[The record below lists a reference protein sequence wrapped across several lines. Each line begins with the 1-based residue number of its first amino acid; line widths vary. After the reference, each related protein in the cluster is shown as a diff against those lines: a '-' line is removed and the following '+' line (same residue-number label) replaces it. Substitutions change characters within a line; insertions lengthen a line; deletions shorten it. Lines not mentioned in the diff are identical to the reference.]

1 MALPDL
7 LKLPQWKELC
17 LRYRYNITAFATE
30 VLGMDVTWQ
39 QHMLFQSI
47 AFDGSRTSVS
57 SGHGTGKSRSA
68 GVVALWHLLFFEKS
82 VMMFTAPSIT
92 QLQSIVWKEIAICL
106 AKMQQGVFA
115 WLADYVV
122 CFTKKIYIKGH
133 DKDWYVF
140 AKTAS
145 KSNPTSI
152 AGQHGD
158 NYMLWADEAAG
169 IDDKVLDV
177 ALNALTHADNRAVMT
192 SQPARNAGL
201 FYDTQHKLSHR
212 SGGKWIALIF
222 NGEDSPLVSDASIIE
237 ALQKYGSRDD
247 PQYMIRVRGLF
258 PDLSNE
264 FLVTNAQSN
273 EIYAGTCLFP
283 EKHDQFGYIIS
294 VDVGAGRGR
303 DDSVI
308 SVSKVW
314 GNKHWGDHARRV
326 EVVDIPL
333 CNNKDGINTLF
344 GTINECLIRY
354 PNALVVLDDNGAG
367 VGLGQLLKDHGIF
380 YKSVK
385 WGNECFSNE
394 NKKDYRNRRSQ
405 ANVCLARAIA
415 EGRFKMRTN
424 KYKVKI
430 QEQITKMRYHFDE
443 NARYIVDSKESLR
456 KKGIRSPDV
465 IDTFAFLFLE
475 GVHYAEANENVVTT
489 TQSDEDVDEWAA
501 LRRLAQARKAATQA
515 NGTD

>member
-1 MALPDL
+1 MAMVDL

-30 VLGMDVTWQ
+30 ALNMDVTWQ

-47 AFDGSRTSVS
+47 AFPGSRTSVA

-92 QLQSIVWKEIAICL
+92 QLQSIVWKEIALCL
-106 AKMQQGVFA
+106 AQMQQGPYA

-152 AGQHGD
+152 AGMHGD
-158 NYMLWADEAAG
+158 NYMLWGDEAAG

-177 ALNALTHADNRAVMT
+177 ALNALTHADNRAVLT

-201 FYDTQHKLSHR
+201 FHATHHHLSHKA
-212 SGGKWIALIF
+212 GGRWTALTF
-222 NGEDSPLVSDASIIE
+222 NGEHSPLVNKSSIVE
-237 ALQKYGSRDD
+237 AIQKYGSRDD

-258 PDLSNE
+258 PDLSHE
-264 FLVTNAQSN
+264 FLVTNRQSQ
-273 EIYAGTCLFP
+273 EVYVGACLF
-283 EKHDQFGYIIS
+283 EGKHDDFGYIVS

-303 DDSVI
+303 DDSV
-308 SVSKVW
+308 VTVAKVW
-314 GNKHWGDHARRV
+314 GKKHFGESARRV
-326 EVVDIPL
+326 EVIDIPL
-333 CNNKDGINTLF
+333 CTNKDNIDSLF
-344 GTINECLIRY
+344 GTINECLSRY
-354 PNALVVLDDNGAG
+354 PGASVVLDDNGAG
-367 VGLGQLLKDHGIF
+367 VGLGQKLKNSGIH
-380 YKSVK
+380 YKSVN
-385 WGNECFSNE
+385 WGGECFSKS
-394 NKKDYRNRRSQ
+394 NKKDYKNKRAQ

-415 EGRFKMRTN
+415 DGRFKIKTN
-424 KYKVKI
+424 KNKVKI
-430 QEQITKMRYHFDE
+430 QDQLTKIKYHFDD
-443 NARYIVDSKESLR
+443 NSRYVVASKEELR
-456 KKGIRSPDV
+456 KKGIKSPDV
-465 IDTFAFLFLE
+465 IDTFAFLFME
-475 GVHYAEANENVVTT
+475 SINYSEAGESVASSVDTMEMDDQWAELRKLAE
-489 TQSDEDVDEWAA
+489 TQLS
-501 LRRLAQARKAATQA
+501 
-515 NGTD
+515 